1 MELLVCM
8 SIAGS
13 IPVVICLLLYIIQR
27 GNYNYILGRRLLLT
41 GVFFYLIPVQLV
53 KYLLPKDALP
63 ETMLIGRKADSYL
76 SGSLAFWS
84 EKQGEYIWIPQ
95 WFNLFARIWLTGI
108 IIFAIYEIVKYWR
121 GAHSIRNYIFE
132 KIENPEDNLTY
143 YLIPDEICGPCTIG
157 FFRQKIVFPESFP
170 LHPDFIMVYK
180 HEHTHLKNHDNLVK
194 LLCLFVLCLHWM
206 NPVAY
211 LLLFLYIDTAEIVSD
226 SVAVDGCTKEKRQD
240 YAKLLVLEAS
250 TSDIRPAVW
259 KNNLSGHKSNKEGKD
274 FKTLKRRI
282 NYMMKEKRKGM
293 LQRGIMVA
301 VSALTVVASAGTVM
315 AYEPIA
321 SSDESFEDV
330 IFDEALNDFG
340 DSYSEFDM
348 INSLNFSESDDIFI
362 GLDNVPVN
370 CQETVEPPA
379 MQVSQHCFSFQKKT
393 SGVIINVGSPTA
405 LIYTGGIHMDNNS
418 LSHTKWNCKYHI
430 GATCGRCLK
439 CAHAL
444 SPPFVIFLP
453 RNA

>member
-1 MELLVCM
+1 M

-13 IPVVICLLLYIIQR
+13 IPVMICLFLYLIQR

-41 GVFFYLIPVQLV
+41 GVFFYLVPVQLV

-76 SGSLAFWS
+76 SGSLSFWS
-84 EKQGEYIWIPQ
+84 EKQGDYIWIPQ
-95 WFNLFARIWLTGI
+95 WFNIFARIWLAGI
-108 IIFAIYEIVKYWR
+108 IIFAIYEIIKYWR

-132 KIENPEDNLTY
+132 KIEDHEDNLTY

-226 SVAVDGCTKEKRQD
+226 SAAVDGCTKEKRQD
-240 YAKLLVLEAS
+240 YANLLVLEAA

-259 KNNLSGHKSNKEGKD
+259 KNNLSGHKNNKEGKD

-301 VSALTVVASAGTVM
+301 VSALTVVASAGTIM
-315 AYEPIA
+315 AYEPVS
-321 SSDESFEDV
+321 SSDESFEEFISD
-330 IFDEALNDFG
+330 DALNNFG
-340 DSYSEFDM
+340 DDYIDYDSANFVDFSQSDYVLIDSNGVQVTTEEDDSSTYALCTHSM
-348 INSLNFSESDDIFI
+348 IPATFYTHAKNSSGGCTIK
-362 GLDNVPVN
+362 VYN
-370 CQETVEPPA
+370 CQRCEKCGYRANATYANTVTYA
-379 MQVSQHCFSFQKKT
+379 
-393 SGVIINVGSPTA
+393 
-405 LIYTGGIHMDNNS
+405 
-418 LSHTKWNCKYHI
+418 
-430 GATCGRCLK
+430 K
-439 CAHAL
+439 CPH
-444 SPPFVIFLP
+444 
-453 RNA
+453 

>member
-13 IPVVICLLLYIIQR
+13 IPVMICLFLYLIQR

-41 GVFFYLIPVQLV
+41 GVFFYLVPVQLV

-76 SGSLAFWS
+76 SGTLSFWS
-84 EKQGEYIWIPQ
+84 EKQGDYIWIPQ
-95 WFNLFARIWLTGI
+95 WFNIFARIWLAGI
-108 IIFAIYEIVKYWR
+108 IIFAIYEIIKYWR

-132 KIENPEDNLTY
+132 KIEDPEDNLTY
-143 YLIPDEICGPCTIG
+143 YLIPDEICGPCIIG

-226 SVAVDGCTKEKRQD
+226 SAAVDGCTKEKRQD
-240 YAKLLVLEAS
+240 YASLLVLEAS

-259 KNNLSGHKSNKEGKD
+259 KNNLSGHKNNKEGKD

-282 NYMMKEKRKGM
+282 TYMMKEKRKGM

-301 VSALTVVASAGTVM
+301 VSALTVVASAGTIM
-315 AYEPIA
+315 AYEPVS
-321 SSDESFEDV
+321 SSDESFEEFISD
-330 IFDEALNDFG
+330 DALNNFG
-340 DSYSEFDM
+340 DDYIDYDSANFVDFSQSDYVLIDSNGVQVTTEEDDSSTYALCTHSM
-348 INSLNFSESDDIFI
+348 IPATFYTHAKNSSGGCTIK
-362 GLDNVPVN
+362 VYN
-370 CQETVEPPA
+370 CQRCEKCGYRANATYANTVTYA
-379 MQVSQHCFSFQKKT
+379 
-393 SGVIINVGSPTA
+393 
-405 LIYTGGIHMDNNS
+405 
-418 LSHTKWNCKYHI
+418 
-430 GATCGRCLK
+430 K
-439 CAHAL
+439 CPH
-444 SPPFVIFLP
+444 
-453 RNA
+453 

>member
-8 SIAGS
+8 SISGS
-13 IPVVICLLLYIIQR
+13 IPVVICLLLYVIQR
-27 GNYNYILGRRLLLT
+27 ENYNYILGRRLLLT
-41 GVFFYLIPVQLV
+41 GVFFYLVPVQLV

-76 SGSLAFWS
+76 SGTLSFWS
-84 EKQGEYIWIPQ
+84 EKQGDYIWIPQ
-95 WFNLFARIWLTGI
+95 WFNIFARIWLAGI
-108 IIFAIYEIVKYWR
+108 IIFAIYEIIKYWR

-132 KIENPEDNLTY
+132 KIEDPEDNLTY

-180 HEHTHLKNHDNLVK
+180 HEHTHLENHDNLVK

-226 SVAVDGCTKEKRQD
+226 SAAVDGCTKEKRQD
-240 YAKLLVLEAS
+240 YANLLVLEAA

-259 KNNLSGHKSNKEGKD
+259 KNNLSGHKNNKEGKD

-301 VSALTVVASAGTVM
+301 VSALTVVASAGTIM
-315 AYEPIA
+315 AYEPVS
-321 SSDESFEDV
+321 SSDESFEEFISD
-330 IFDEALNDFG
+330 DALNNFG
-340 DSYSEFDM
+340 DDYIDYDSANFVDFSQSDYVLIDSNGVQVTTEEDASSTYALCTHSM
-348 INSLNFSESDDIFI
+348 IPATFYTHAKNSSGGCTIK
-362 GLDNVPVN
+362 VYN
-370 CQETVEPPA
+370 CQRCEKCGYRANATYANTVTYA
-379 MQVSQHCFSFQKKT
+379 
-393 SGVIINVGSPTA
+393 
-405 LIYTGGIHMDNNS
+405 
-418 LSHTKWNCKYHI
+418 
-430 GATCGRCLK
+430 K
-439 CAHAL
+439 CPH
-444 SPPFVIFLP
+444 
-453 RNA
+453 

>member
-13 IPVVICLLLYIIQR
+13 IPVMICLFLYLIQR

-41 GVFFYLIPVQLV
+41 GVFFYLVPVQLV

-76 SGSLAFWS
+76 SGTLSFWS
-84 EKQGEYIWIPQ
+84 EKQGDYIWIPQ
-95 WFNLFARIWLTGI
+95 WFNIFARIWLAGI
-108 IIFAIYEIVKYWR
+108 IIFAIYEIIKYWR

-132 KIENPEDNLTY
+132 KIEDPEDNLTY

-226 SVAVDGCTKEKRQD
+226 SAAVDGCTKEKRQD
-240 YAKLLVLEAS
+240 YASLLVLEAA

-259 KNNLSGHKSNKEGKD
+259 KNNLSGHKKKSGRAMNII
-274 FKTLKRRI
+274 KRRI
-282 NYMMKEKRKGM
+282 NYMMKEKRKGL

-301 VSALTVVASAGTVM
+301 VSALTIVAGAGTVL
-315 AYEPIA
+315 AYEAMP
-321 SSDESFEDV
+321 SSDVSVTES
-330 IFDEALNDFG
+330 I
-340 DSYSEFDM
+340 
-348 INSLNFSESDDIFI
+348 
-362 GLDNVPVN
+362 
-370 CQETVEPPA
+370 
-379 MQVSQHCFSFQKKT
+379 
-393 SGVIINVGSPTA
+393 
-405 LIYTGGIHMDNNS
+405 DNNS
-418 LSHTKWNCKYHI
+418 DFGKFNDMVILTDFSKGDSIFIDFNGNEFVVDDYSN
-430 GATCGRCLK
+430 
-439 CAHAL
+439 HAL
-444 SPPFVIFLP
+444 CTHSMVDGYWQVHSSNNSGGCSVKVYKAQRCKKCGYLA
-453 RNA
+453 NAVYQYTATYDKCPH

>member
-1 MELLVCM
+1 M
-8 SIAGS
+8 SISGS
-13 IPVVICLLLYIIQR
+13 IPVVICLLLYVIQR
-27 GNYNYILGRRLLLT
+27 ENYNYILGRRLLLT
-41 GVFFYLIPVQLV
+41 GVFFYLVPVQLV

-76 SGSLAFWS
+76 SGTLSFWS
-84 EKQGEYIWIPQ
+84 EKQGDYIWIPQ
-95 WFNLFARIWLTGI
+95 WFNIFARIWLAGI
-108 IIFAIYEIVKYWR
+108 IIFAIYEIIKYWR

-132 KIENPEDNLTY
+132 KIEDPEDNLTY

-226 SVAVDGCTKEKRQD
+226 SAAVDGCTKEKRQD
-240 YAKLLVLEAS
+240 YANLLVLEAA

-301 VSALTVVASAGTVM
+301 VSALTVVASAGTIM
-315 AYEPIA
+315 AYEPVS
-321 SSDESFEDV
+321 SSDESFEEFISD
-330 IFDEALNDFG
+330 DALNNFG
-340 DSYSEFDM
+340 DDYIDYDSANFVDFSQSDYVLIDSNGVQVTTEEDASSTYALCTHSM
-348 INSLNFSESDDIFI
+348 IPATFYTHAKNSSGGCTIK
-362 GLDNVPVN
+362 VYN
-370 CQETVEPPA
+370 CQRCEKCGYRANATYANTVTYA
-379 MQVSQHCFSFQKKT
+379 
-393 SGVIINVGSPTA
+393 
-405 LIYTGGIHMDNNS
+405 
-418 LSHTKWNCKYHI
+418 
-430 GATCGRCLK
+430 K
-439 CAHAL
+439 CPH
-444 SPPFVIFLP
+444 
-453 RNA
+453 

>member
-13 IPVVICLLLYIIQR
+13 IPVMICLFLYLIQR

-41 GVFFYLIPVQLV
+41 GVFFYLVPVQLV

-76 SGSLAFWS
+76 SGTLSFWS
-84 EKQGEYIWIPQ
+84 EKQGDYIWIPQ
-95 WFNLFARIWLTGI
+95 WFNIFARIWLAGI
-108 IIFAIYEIVKYWR
+108 IIFAIYEIIKYWR

-132 KIENPEDNLTY
+132 KIEDPEDNLTY

-226 SVAVDGCTKEKRQD
+226 SAAVDGCTKEKRQD
-240 YAKLLVLEAS
+240 YASLLVLEAA

-259 KNNLSGHKSNKEGKD
+259 KNNLSGHKNNKEGKD

-301 VSALTVVASAGTVM
+301 VSALTVVASAGTIM
-315 AYEPIA
+315 AYEPVS
-321 SSDESFEDV
+321 SSDESFEEFISD
-330 IFDEALNDFG
+330 DALNNFG
-340 DSYSEFDM
+340 DDYIDYDSANFVDFSQSDYVLIDSNGVQVTTEEDASSTYALCTHSM
-348 INSLNFSESDDIFI
+348 IPATFYTHAKNSSGGCTIK
-362 GLDNVPVN
+362 VYN
-370 CQETVEPPA
+370 CQRCEKCGYRANATYANTVTYA
-379 MQVSQHCFSFQKKT
+379 
-393 SGVIINVGSPTA
+393 
-405 LIYTGGIHMDNNS
+405 
-418 LSHTKWNCKYHI
+418 
-430 GATCGRCLK
+430 K
-439 CAHAL
+439 CPH
-444 SPPFVIFLP
+444 
-453 RNA
+453 

>member
-8 SIAGS
+8 SISGS
-13 IPVVICLLLYIIQR
+13 IPVVICLLLYVIQR
-27 GNYNYILGRRLLLT
+27 ENYNYILGRRLLLT
-41 GVFFYLIPVQLV
+41 GVFFYLVPVQLV

-76 SGSLAFWS
+76 SGTLSFWS
-84 EKQGEYIWIPQ
+84 EKQGDYIWIPQ
-95 WFNLFARIWLTGI
+95 WFNIFARIWLAGI
-108 IIFAIYEIVKYWR
+108 IIFAIYEIIKYWR

-132 KIENPEDNLTY
+132 KIEDPEDNLTY

-226 SVAVDGCTKEKRQD
+226 SAAVDGCTKEKRQD
-240 YAKLLVLEAS
+240 YANLLVLEAA

-259 KNNLSGHKSNKEGKD
+259 KNNLSGHKNNKEGKD

-301 VSALTVVASAGTVM
+301 VSALTVVASAGTIM
-315 AYEPIA
+315 AYEPV
-321 SSDESFEDV
+321 SSFDESFEEFISD
-330 IFDEALNDFG
+330 DALNNFG
-340 DSYSEFDM
+340 DDYIDYDSANFVDFSQSDYVLIDSNGVQVTTEEDASSTYALCTHSM
-348 INSLNFSESDDIFI
+348 IPATFYTHAKNSSGGCTIK
-362 GLDNVPVN
+362 VYN
-370 CQETVEPPA
+370 CQRCEKCGYRANATYANTVTYA
-379 MQVSQHCFSFQKKT
+379 
-393 SGVIINVGSPTA
+393 
-405 LIYTGGIHMDNNS
+405 
-418 LSHTKWNCKYHI
+418 
-430 GATCGRCLK
+430 K
-439 CAHAL
+439 CPH
-444 SPPFVIFLP
+444 
-453 RNA
+453 

>member
-8 SIAGS
+8 SISGS
-13 IPVVICLLLYIIQR
+13 IPVVICLLLYVIQHE
-27 GNYNYILGRRLLLT
+27 NYNYILGRRLLLT
-41 GVFFYLIPVQLV
+41 GVFFYLVPVQLV

-180 HEHTHLKNHDNLVK
+180 YEHTHLKNHDNLVK

-240 YAKLLVLEAS
+240 YASLLVLEAA

-259 KNNLSGHKSNKEGKD
+259 KNNLSGHKNNKEGKD

-282 NYMMKEKRKGM
+282 NYMMKGKRKGI

-321 SSDESFEDV
+321 SSDASFNDI
-330 IFDEALNDFG
+330 IFD
-340 DSYSEFDM
+340 DSYSDFSNDYTEMD
-348 INSLNFSESDDIFI
+348 IIDSLDFTETDNIFVGSDNIQI
-362 GLDNVPVN
+362 A
-370 CQETVEPPA
+370 CQETV
-379 MQVSQHCFSFQKKT
+379 
-393 SGVIINVGSPTA
+393 SPRA
-405 LIYTGGIHMDNNS
+405 LCTHSMVPGKFY
-418 LSHTKWNCKYHI
+418 
-430 GATCGRCLK
+430 
-439 CAHAL
+439 AHAKNSSGGCTL
-444 SPPFVIFLP
+444 KVYTCQ
-453 RNA
+453 RCEKCGYRANAKYQNTITFAVCPH

>member
-13 IPVVICLLLYIIQR
+13 IPVMICLFLYLIQR

-41 GVFFYLIPVQLV
+41 GVFFYLAPVQLV

-63 ETMLIGRKADSYL
+63 ETMLIGRKADFYL
-76 SGSLAFWS
+76 SGALSFWS
-84 EKQGEYIWIPQ
+84 EKQGDYIWIPQ
-95 WFNLFARIWLTGI
+95 WFNMFARIWLAGI
-108 IIFAIYEIVKYWR
+108 IIFAIYEIIKYWR

-132 KIENPEDNLTY
+132 KIEDPEDNLTY

-226 SVAVDGCTKEKRQD
+226 SAAVDGCTKEKRQD
-240 YAKLLVLEAS
+240 YASLLVLEAA

-259 KNNLSGHKSNKEGKD
+259 KNNLSGHKNNKEGKD

-282 NYMMKEKRKGM
+282 NYMMKGKRKGI
-293 LQRGIMVA
+293 LQRGLMVA
-301 VSALTVVASAGTVM
+301 VSALTVMASVGTVM
-315 AYEPIA
+315 AYEPSA
-321 SSDESFEDV
+321 SSDASFNDI
-330 IFDEALNDFG
+330 IFD
-340 DSYSEFDM
+340 DSYSDFSNDYTEMD
-348 INSLNFSESDDIFI
+348 IIDSLDFTETDNIFVGSDNIQI
-362 GLDNVPVN
+362 A
-370 CQETVEPPA
+370 CQETV
-379 MQVSQHCFSFQKKT
+379 
-393 SGVIINVGSPTA
+393 SPRA
-405 LIYTGGIHMDNNS
+405 LCTHSMVPGKFY
-418 LSHTKWNCKYHI
+418 
-430 GATCGRCLK
+430 
-439 CAHAL
+439 AHAKN
-444 SPPFVIFLP
+444 SSGGCTITTYTCQRCEKCGYRANAKYYSTTTFVKCP
-453 RNA
+453 H

>member
-13 IPVVICLLLYIIQR
+13 IPVMICLFLYLIQR

-41 GVFFYLIPVQLV
+41 GVFFYLVPVQLV

-76 SGSLAFWS
+76 SGTLSFWS
-84 EKQGEYIWIPQ
+84 EKQGDYIWIPQ
-95 WFNLFARIWLTGI
+95 WFNIFARIWLAGI
-108 IIFAIYEIVKYWR
+108 IIFAIYEIIKYWR

-132 KIENPEDNLTY
+132 KIEDPEDNLTY

-226 SVAVDGCTKEKRQD
+226 SAAVDGCTKEKRQD
-240 YAKLLVLEAS
+240 YASLLVLEAS

-259 KNNLSGHKSNKEGKD
+259 KNNLSGHKNNKEGKD

-282 NYMMKEKRKGM
+282 TYMMKEKRKGM

-301 VSALTVVASAGTVM
+301 VSALTVVASAGTIM
-315 AYEPIA
+315 AYEPVS
-321 SSDESFEDV
+321 SSDESFEEFISD
-330 IFDEALNDFG
+330 DALNNFG
-340 DSYSEFDM
+340 DDYIDYDSANFVDFSQSDYVLIDSNGVQVTTEEDDSSTYALCTHSM
-348 INSLNFSESDDIFI
+348 IPATFYTHAKNSSGGCTIK
-362 GLDNVPVN
+362 VYN
-370 CQETVEPPA
+370 CQRCEKCGYRANATYANTVTYA
-379 MQVSQHCFSFQKKT
+379 
-393 SGVIINVGSPTA
+393 
-405 LIYTGGIHMDNNS
+405 
-418 LSHTKWNCKYHI
+418 
-430 GATCGRCLK
+430 K
-439 CAHAL
+439 CPH
-444 SPPFVIFLP
+444 
-453 RNA
+453 

>member
-1 MELLVCM
+1 M
-8 SIAGS
+8 SISGS
-13 IPVVICLLLYIIQR
+13 IPVVICLLLYVIQR
-27 GNYNYILGRRLLLT
+27 ENYNYILGRRLLLT
-41 GVFFYLIPVQLV
+41 GVFFYLVPVQLV

-76 SGSLAFWS
+76 SGNLSFWS
-84 EKQGEYIWIPQ
+84 EKQGDYIWIPQ
-95 WFNLFARIWLTGI
+95 WFNIFARIWLAGI
-108 IIFAIYEIVKYWR
+108 IIFAIYEIIKYWR

-132 KIENPEDNLTY
+132 KIEDPEDNLTY

-226 SVAVDGCTKEKRQD
+226 SAAVDGCTKEKRQD
-240 YAKLLVLEAS
+240 YANLLVLEAA

-259 KNNLSGHKSNKEGKD
+259 KNNLSGHKNNKEGKD

-301 VSALTVVASAGTVM
+301 VSALTVVASAGTIM
-315 AYEPIA
+315 AYEPVS
-321 SSDESFEDV
+321 SSDESFEEFISD
-330 IFDEALNDFG
+330 DALNNFG
-340 DSYSEFDM
+340 DDYIDYDSANFVDFSQSDYVLIDSNGVQVTTEEDASSTYALCTHSM
-348 INSLNFSESDDIFI
+348 IPATFYTHAKNSSGGCTIK
-362 GLDNVPVN
+362 VYN
-370 CQETVEPPA
+370 CQRCEKCGYRANATYANTVTYA
-379 MQVSQHCFSFQKKT
+379 
-393 SGVIINVGSPTA
+393 
-405 LIYTGGIHMDNNS
+405 
-418 LSHTKWNCKYHI
+418 
-430 GATCGRCLK
+430 K
-439 CAHAL
+439 CPH
-444 SPPFVIFLP
+444 
-453 RNA
+453 

>member
-8 SIAGS
+8 SISGS
-13 IPVVICLLLYIIQR
+13 IPVVICLLLYVIQR
-27 GNYNYILGRRLLLT
+27 ENYNYILGRRLLLT
-41 GVFFYLIPVQLV
+41 GVFFYLVPVQLV

-76 SGSLAFWS
+76 SGTLSFWS
-84 EKQGEYIWIPQ
+84 EKQGDYIWIPQ
-95 WFNLFARIWLTGI
+95 WFNIFARIWLAGI
-108 IIFAIYEIVKYWR
+108 IIFAIYEIIKYWR

-132 KIENPEDNLTY
+132 KIEDPEDNLTY

-226 SVAVDGCTKEKRQD
+226 SAAVDGCTKEKRQD
-240 YAKLLVLEAS
+240 YANLLVLEAA

-259 KNNLSGHKSNKEGKD
+259 KNNLSGHKNNKEGKD

-301 VSALTVVASAGTVM
+301 VSALTVVASAGTIM
-315 AYEPIA
+315 AYEPV
-321 SSDESFEDV
+321 SFSDESFEEFISD
-330 IFDEALNDFG
+330 DALNNFG
-340 DSYSEFDM
+340 DDYIDYDSANFVDFSQSDYVLIDSNGVQVTTEEDASSTYALCTHSM
-348 INSLNFSESDDIFI
+348 IPATFYTHAKNSSGGCTIK
-362 GLDNVPVN
+362 VYN
-370 CQETVEPPA
+370 CQRCEKCGYRANATYANTVTYA
-379 MQVSQHCFSFQKKT
+379 
-393 SGVIINVGSPTA
+393 
-405 LIYTGGIHMDNNS
+405 
-418 LSHTKWNCKYHI
+418 
-430 GATCGRCLK
+430 K
-439 CAHAL
+439 CPH
-444 SPPFVIFLP
+444 
-453 RNA
+453 

>member
-1 MELLVCM
+1 M
-8 SIAGS
+8 SISGS
-13 IPVVICLLLYIIQR
+13 IPVVICLLLYVIQCE
-27 GNYNYILGRRLLLT
+27 NYNYILGRRLLLT
-41 GVFFYLIPVQLV
+41 GVFFYLVPVQLV

-63 ETMLIGRKADSYL
+63 ETMLIGKKADSYL

-84 EKQGEYIWIPQ
+84 EKQGDYIWIPQ
-95 WFNLFARIWLTGI
+95 WFNIFARIWLAGI
-108 IIFAIYEIVKYWR
+108 IIFAIYEIIKYWR

-132 KIENPEDNLTY
+132 KIEDPEDNLTY

-226 SVAVDGCTKEKRQD
+226 SAAVDGCTKEKRQD
-240 YAKLLVLEAS
+240 YASLLVLEAS

-301 VSALTVVASAGTVM
+301 VSALTVVASAGTIM
-315 AYEPIA
+315 AYEPVS
-321 SSDESFEDV
+321 SSDESFEEFISD
-330 IFDEALNDFG
+330 DALNNFG
-340 DSYSEFDM
+340 DDYIDYDSANFVDFSQSDYVLIDSNGVQVTTEEDDSSTYALCTHSM
-348 INSLNFSESDDIFI
+348 IPATFYTHAKNSSGGCTIK
-362 GLDNVPVN
+362 VYN
-370 CQETVEPPA
+370 CQRCEKCGYRANATYANTVTYA
-379 MQVSQHCFSFQKKT
+379 
-393 SGVIINVGSPTA
+393 
-405 LIYTGGIHMDNNS
+405 
-418 LSHTKWNCKYHI
+418 
-430 GATCGRCLK
+430 K
-439 CAHAL
+439 CPH
-444 SPPFVIFLP
+444 
-453 RNA
+453 

>member
-41 GVFFYLIPVQLV
+41 GVFFYLVPVQLV

-63 ETMLIGRKADSYL
+63 ETMLIGKKADSYL

-84 EKQGEYIWIPQ
+84 EKQGDYIWIPQ
-95 WFNLFARIWLTGI
+95 WFNIFARIWLAGI
-108 IIFAIYEIVKYWR
+108 IIFAIYEIIKYWR

-132 KIENPEDNLTY
+132 KIEDPEDNLTY

-226 SVAVDGCTKEKRQD
+226 SAAVEGCLKERRKN
-240 YAKLLVLEAS
+240 YATLLVNEAS
-250 TSDIRPAVW
+250 IPDKNPVMW
-259 KNNLSGHKSNKEGKD
+259 KNNLFSNKKKSGKNM
-274 FKTLKRRI
+274 KILKRRI
-282 NYMMKEKRKGM
+282 NYMMKEKKKGL

-301 VSALTVVASAGTVM
+301 VSALTIVAGAGTVL
-315 AYEPIA
+315 AYEPMQ
-321 SSDESFEDV
+321 SSDLSITDDVYNADLESISFGFSE
-330 IFDEALNDFG
+330 NDMYAP
-340 DSYSEFDM
+340 D
-348 INSLNFSESDDIFI
+348 FSESDSVFI
-362 GLDNVPVN
+362 DLNGIQTPVYD
-370 CQETVEPPA
+370 
-379 MQVSQHCFSFQKKT
+379 FSSYALCTHSMVNGYLKT
-393 SGVIINVGSPTA
+393 HAKDGKGGCSVKVYTA
-405 LIYTGGIHMDNNS
+405 QRCE
-418 LSHTKWNCKYHI
+418 K
-430 GATCGRCLK
+430 CGYL
-439 CAHAL
+439 A
-444 SPPFVIFLP
+444 
-453 RNA
+453 NAVYKNTITYAVCPH

>member
-1 MELLVCM
+1 M
-8 SIAGS
+8 SISGS
-13 IPVVICLLLYIIQR
+13 IPVVICLLLYVIQCE
-27 GNYNYILGRRLLLT
+27 NYNYILGRRLLLT
-41 GVFFYLIPVQLV
+41 GVFFYLVPVQLV

-226 SVAVDGCTKEKRQD
+226 SAAVDGCTKEKRQD
-240 YAKLLVLEAS
+240 YANLLVLEAS

-301 VSALTVVASAGTVM
+301 VSALTVVASAGTVF
-315 AYEPIA
+315 AYEPMQWSDGSFDETIWSSEPEYA
-321 SSDESFEDV
+321 GYTNSDAITDELDFSECDNIFIDENGEIVNIFSDEIDTHILCTHSMVNGYFYTHKSNSSGGCTVVTYTCQRCEKCGYL
-330 IFDEALNDFG
+330 ANKKY
-340 DSYSEFDM
+340 YS
-348 INSLNFSESDDIFI
+348 
-362 GLDNVPVN
+362 
-370 CQETVEPPA
+370 TTTYA
-379 MQVSQHCFSFQKKT
+379 
-393 SGVIINVGSPTA
+393 
-405 LIYTGGIHMDNNS
+405 
-418 LSHTKWNCKYHI
+418 
-430 GATCGRCLK
+430 K
-439 CAHAL
+439 CPH
-444 SPPFVIFLP
+444 
-453 RNA
+453 

>member
-8 SIAGS
+8 SISGS
-13 IPVVICLLLYIIQR
+13 IPVVICLLLYVIQHE
-27 GNYNYILGRRLLLT
+27 NYNYILGRRLLLT
-41 GVFFYLIPVQLV
+41 GVFFYLVPVQLV

-240 YAKLLVLEAS
+240 YASLLVLEAA

-259 KNNLSGHKSNKEGKD
+259 KNNLSGHKNNKEGKD

-282 NYMMKEKRKGM
+282 TYMMKEKRKGM

-321 SSDESFEDV
+321 SSDASFNDI
-330 IFDEALNDFG
+330 IFD
-340 DSYSEFDM
+340 DSYSDFSNDYTEMD
-348 INSLNFSESDDIFI
+348 IIDSLDFTETDNIFVGSDNIQI
-362 GLDNVPVN
+362 A
-370 CQETVEPPA
+370 CQETV
-379 MQVSQHCFSFQKKT
+379 
-393 SGVIINVGSPTA
+393 SPRA
-405 LIYTGGIHMDNNS
+405 LCTHSMVPGKFY
-418 LSHTKWNCKYHI
+418 
-430 GATCGRCLK
+430 
-439 CAHAL
+439 AHAKNSSGGCTL
-444 SPPFVIFLP
+444 KVYTCQ
-453 RNA
+453 RCEKCGYRANAKYQNTITFAVCPH

>member
-1 MELLVCM
+1 M
-8 SIAGS
+8 SISGS
-13 IPVVICLLLYIIQR
+13 IPVVICLLLYVIQR
-27 GNYNYILGRRLLLT
+27 ENYNYVLGRGLLLT
-41 GVFFYLIPVQLV
+41 GVFFYLVPVQLI

-226 SVAVDGCTKEKRQD
+226 SAAVDGCTKEKRQD
-240 YAKLLVLEAS
+240 YANLLVLEAA

-301 VSALTVVASAGTVM
+301 VSALTVVASAGTIM
-315 AYEPIA
+315 AYEPVS
-321 SSDESFEDV
+321 SSDESFEEFISD
-330 IFDEALNDFG
+330 DALNNFG
-340 DSYSEFDM
+340 DDYIDYDSANFVDFSQSDYVLIDSNGVQVTTEEDDSSTYALCTHSM
-348 INSLNFSESDDIFI
+348 IPATFYTHAKNSSGGCTIK
-362 GLDNVPVN
+362 VYN
-370 CQETVEPPA
+370 CQRCEKCGYRANATYANTVTYA
-379 MQVSQHCFSFQKKT
+379 
-393 SGVIINVGSPTA
+393 
-405 LIYTGGIHMDNNS
+405 
-418 LSHTKWNCKYHI
+418 
-430 GATCGRCLK
+430 K
-439 CAHAL
+439 CPH
-444 SPPFVIFLP
+444 
-453 RNA
+453 

>member
-13 IPVVICLLLYIIQR
+13 IPVMICLFLYLIQR

-41 GVFFYLIPVQLV
+41 GVFFYLVPVQLV

-63 ETMLIGRKADSYL
+63 ETMLIGRKADFYL
-76 SGSLAFWS
+76 SGTLSFWS
-84 EKQGEYIWIPQ
+84 EKQGDYIWIPQ
-95 WFNLFARIWLTGI
+95 WFNMFARIWLAGI
-108 IIFAIYEIVKYWR
+108 IIFAIYEIIKYWR

-132 KIENPEDNLTY
+132 KIEDPEDNLTY

-226 SVAVDGCTKEKRQD
+226 SAAVDGCTKEKRQD
-240 YAKLLVLEAS
+240 YASLLVLEAA

-259 KNNLSGHKSNKEGKD
+259 KNNLSGHKNNKEGKD

-370 CQETVEPPA
+370 CQETVEPHA
-379 MQVSQHCFSFQKKT
+379 VCTHSMVDGNFYTHSKNS
-393 SGVIINVGSPTA
+393 SGGCTIK
-405 LIYTGGIHMDNNS
+405 IYTCQRCEKCGYRANAVYQYKIV
-418 LSHTKWNCKYHI
+418 YP
-430 GATCGRCLK
+430 TCP
-439 CAHAL
+439 H
-444 SPPFVIFLP
+444 
-453 RNA
+453 

>member
-1 MELLVCM
+1 MELLVFM

-13 IPVVICLLLYIIQR
+13 IPVMICLFLYLIQR

-41 GVFFYLIPVQLV
+41 GVFFYLVPVQLV

-76 SGSLAFWS
+76 SGTLSFWS
-84 EKQGEYIWIPQ
+84 EKQGDYIWIPQ
-95 WFNLFARIWLTGI
+95 WFNIFARIWLAGI
-108 IIFAIYEIVKYWR
+108 IIFAIYEIIKYWR

-132 KIENPEDNLTY
+132 KIEDPEDNLTY

-226 SVAVDGCTKEKRQD
+226 SAAVDGCTKEKRQD
-240 YAKLLVLEAS
+240 YASLLVLEAS

-301 VSALTVVASAGTVM
+301 VSALTVVASAGTIM
-315 AYEPIA
+315 AYEPVS
-321 SSDESFEDV
+321 SSDESFEEFISD
-330 IFDEALNDFG
+330 DALNNFG
-340 DSYSEFDM
+340 DDYIDYDSANFVDFSQSDYVLIDSNGVQVTTEEDDSSTYALCTHSM
-348 INSLNFSESDDIFI
+348 IPATFYTHAKNSSGGCTIK
-362 GLDNVPVN
+362 VYN
-370 CQETVEPPA
+370 CQRCEKCGYRANATYANTVTYA
-379 MQVSQHCFSFQKKT
+379 
-393 SGVIINVGSPTA
+393 
-405 LIYTGGIHMDNNS
+405 
-418 LSHTKWNCKYHI
+418 
-430 GATCGRCLK
+430 K
-439 CAHAL
+439 CPH
-444 SPPFVIFLP
+444 
-453 RNA
+453 

>member
-1 MELLVCM
+1 M
-8 SIAGS
+8 SISGS
-13 IPVVICLLLYIIQR
+13 IPVVICLLLYVIQR
-27 GNYNYILGRRLLLT
+27 ENYNYILGRRLLLT
-41 GVFFYLIPVQLV
+41 GVFFYLVPVQLV

-76 SGSLAFWS
+76 SGTLSFWS
-84 EKQGEYIWIPQ
+84 EKQGDYIWIPQ
-95 WFNLFARIWLTGI
+95 WFNIFARIWLAGI
-108 IIFAIYEIVKYWR
+108 IIFAIYEIIKYWR

-132 KIENPEDNLTY
+132 KIEDPEDNLTY

-226 SVAVDGCTKEKRQD
+226 SAAVDGCTKEKRQD
-240 YAKLLVLEAS
+240 YANLLVLEAA

-259 KNNLSGHKSNKEGKD
+259 KNNLSGHKNNKEGKD

-301 VSALTVVASAGTVM
+301 VSALTVVASAGTIM
-315 AYEPIA
+315 AYEPVS
-321 SSDESFEDV
+321 SSDESFEGFISD
-330 IFDEALNDFG
+330 DALNNFG
-340 DSYSEFDM
+340 DDYIDYDSANFVDFSQSDYVLIDSNGVQVTTEEDASSTYALCTHSM
-348 INSLNFSESDDIFI
+348 IPATFYTHAKNSSGGCTIK
-362 GLDNVPVN
+362 VYN
-370 CQETVEPPA
+370 CQRCEKCGYRANATYANTVTYA
-379 MQVSQHCFSFQKKT
+379 
-393 SGVIINVGSPTA
+393 
-405 LIYTGGIHMDNNS
+405 
-418 LSHTKWNCKYHI
+418 
-430 GATCGRCLK
+430 K
-439 CAHAL
+439 CPH
-444 SPPFVIFLP
+444 
-453 RNA
+453 

>member
-1 MELLVCM
+1 M
-8 SIAGS
+8 SISGS
-13 IPVVICLLLYIIQR
+13 IPVVICLLLYVIQCE
-27 GNYNYILGRRLLLT
+27 NYNYILGRRLLLT
-41 GVFFYLIPVQLV
+41 GVFFYLVPVQLV

-76 SGSLAFWS
+76 SGTLSFWS
-84 EKQGEYIWIPQ
+84 EKQGDYIWIPQ
-95 WFNLFARIWLTGI
+95 WFNIFARIWLAGI
-108 IIFAIYEIVKYWR
+108 IIFAIYEIIKYWR

-132 KIENPEDNLTY
+132 KIEDPEDNLTY

-226 SVAVDGCTKEKRQD
+226 SAAVDGCTKEKRQD
-240 YAKLLVLEAS
+240 YANLLVLEAA

-259 KNNLSGHKSNKEGKD
+259 KNNLSGHKNNKEGKD

-301 VSALTVVASAGTVM
+301 VSALTVVASAGTIM
-315 AYEPIA
+315 AYEPVS
-321 SSDESFEDV
+321 SSDESFEEFISD
-330 IFDEALNDFG
+330 DALNNFG
-340 DSYSEFDM
+340 DDYIDYDSANFVDFSQSDYVLIDSNGVQVTTEEDASSTYALCTHSM
-348 INSLNFSESDDIFI
+348 IPATFYTHAKNSSGGCTIK
-362 GLDNVPVN
+362 VYN
-370 CQETVEPPA
+370 CQRCEKCGYRANATYANTVTYA
-379 MQVSQHCFSFQKKT
+379 
-393 SGVIINVGSPTA
+393 
-405 LIYTGGIHMDNNS
+405 
-418 LSHTKWNCKYHI
+418 
-430 GATCGRCLK
+430 K
-439 CAHAL
+439 CPH
-444 SPPFVIFLP
+444 
-453 RNA
+453 

>member
-27 GNYNYILGRRLLLT
+27 EDYNYILGRRLLLT
-41 GVFFYLIPVQLV
+41 GVFFYLVPVQLV

-76 SGSLAFWS
+76 SGSLSFWS
-84 EKQGEYIWIPQ
+84 EKQGDYIWLPQ
-95 WFNLFARIWLTGI
+95 WFNIFARVWLAGI

-132 KIENPEDNLTY
+132 KIDDPEDHLTY
-143 YLIPDEICGPCTIG
+143 YLIPDGICGPCTIG
-157 FFRQKIVFPESFP
+157 FFRQKIAIPESFP

-240 YAKLLVLEAS
+240 YASLLVLKAA

-259 KNNLSGHKSNKEGKD
+259 KNNLSGHKNNKEGKD

-282 NYMMKEKRKGM
+282 NYMMKGKRKGI

-321 SSDESFEDV
+321 SSDASFNDI
-330 IFDEALNDFG
+330 IFD
-340 DSYSEFDM
+340 DSYSDFSNDYTEMD
-348 INSLNFSESDDIFI
+348 IIDSLDFTETDNIFVGSDNIQI
-362 GLDNVPVN
+362 A
-370 CQETVEPPA
+370 CQETV
-379 MQVSQHCFSFQKKT
+379 
-393 SGVIINVGSPTA
+393 SPRA
-405 LIYTGGIHMDNNS
+405 LCTHSMVPGKFY
-418 LSHTKWNCKYHI
+418 
-430 GATCGRCLK
+430 
-439 CAHAL
+439 AHAKN
-444 SPPFVIFLP
+444 SSGGCTITTYTCQRCEKCGYRANAKYYSTTTFVKCP
-453 RNA
+453 H

>member
-13 IPVVICLLLYIIQR
+13 IPVMICLFLYLIQR

-41 GVFFYLIPVQLV
+41 GVFFYLVPVQLV

-76 SGSLAFWS
+76 SGTLSFWS
-84 EKQGEYIWIPQ
+84 EKQGDYIWIPQ
-95 WFNLFARIWLTGI
+95 WFNIFARIWLAGI
-108 IIFAIYEIVKYWR
+108 IIFAIYEIIKYWR

-132 KIENPEDNLTY
+132 KIEDPEDNLTY

-240 YAKLLVLEAS
+240 YASLLVLEAAI
-250 TSDIRPAVW
+250 SDIRPAVW
-259 KNNLSGHKSNKEGKD
+259 KNNLSGHKNNKEGKD

-282 NYMMKEKRKGM
+282 TYMMKEKRKGM

-301 VSALTVVASAGTVM
+301 VSALTVVASAGTIM
-315 AYEPIA
+315 AYEPVS
-321 SSDESFEDV
+321 SSDESFEEFISD
-330 IFDEALNDFG
+330 DALNNFG
-340 DSYSEFDM
+340 DDYIDYDSA
-348 INSLNFSESDDIFI
+348 NFVDFSQSDYVLIDSN
-362 GLDNVPVN
+362 GVQVTTEEDDSSTYAL
-370 CQETVEPPA
+370 CTHTV
-379 MQVSQHCFSFQKKT
+379 
-393 SGVIINVGSPTA
+393 
-405 LIYTGGIHMDNNS
+405 
-418 LSHTKWNCKYHI
+418 
-430 GATCGRCLK
+430 
-439 CAHAL
+439 
-444 SPPFVIFLP
+444 
-453 RNA
+453 

>member
-1 MELLVCM
+1 M
-8 SIAGS
+8 SISGS
-13 IPVVICLLLYIIQR
+13 IPVVICLLLYVIQCE
-27 GNYNYILGRRLLLT
+27 NYNYILGRRLLLT
-41 GVFFYLIPVQLV
+41 GIFFYLVPVQLI

-63 ETMLIGRKADSYL
+63 ETMLIGRKADSYM

-226 SVAVDGCTKEKRQD
+226 SAAVDGCTKEKRQD
-240 YAKLLVLEAS
+240 YANLLVLEAS

-301 VSALTVVASAGTVM
+301 VSALTVVASAGTVF
-315 AYEPIA
+315 AYEPMQWSDGSFDETIWSSEPEYA
-321 SSDESFEDV
+321 GYTNSDAITDELDFSECDNIFIDENGEIVNIFSDEIDTHILCTHSMVNGYFYTHKSNSSGGCTVVTYTCQRCEKCGYL
-330 IFDEALNDFG
+330 ANKKY
-340 DSYSEFDM
+340 YS
-348 INSLNFSESDDIFI
+348 
-362 GLDNVPVN
+362 
-370 CQETVEPPA
+370 TTTYA
-379 MQVSQHCFSFQKKT
+379 
-393 SGVIINVGSPTA
+393 
-405 LIYTGGIHMDNNS
+405 
-418 LSHTKWNCKYHI
+418 
-430 GATCGRCLK
+430 K
-439 CAHAL
+439 CPH
-444 SPPFVIFLP
+444 
-453 RNA
+453 

>member
-27 GNYNYILGRRLLLT
+27 EDYNYILGRRLLLT
-41 GVFFYLIPVQLV
+41 GVFFYLVPVQLV

-76 SGSLAFWS
+76 SGSLSFWS
-84 EKQGEYIWIPQ
+84 EKQGDYIWLPQ
-95 WFNLFARIWLTGI
+95 WFNIFARVWLAGI

-132 KIENPEDNLTY
+132 KIDDPEDHLTY
-143 YLIPDEICGPCTIG
+143 YLIPDGICGPCTIG
-157 FFRQKIVFPESFP
+157 FFRQKIAIPESFP

-240 YAKLLVLEAS
+240 YASLLVLEAA

-259 KNNLSGHKSNKEGKD
+259 KNNLSGHKNNKEGKD

-282 NYMMKEKRKGM
+282 NYMMKGKRKGI

-321 SSDESFEDV
+321 SSDASFNDI
-330 IFDEALNDFG
+330 IFD
-340 DSYSEFDM
+340 DSYSDFSNDYTEMD
-348 INSLNFSESDDIFI
+348 IIDSLDFTETDNIFVGSDNIQI
-362 GLDNVPVN
+362 A
-370 CQETVEPPA
+370 CQETV
-379 MQVSQHCFSFQKKT
+379 
-393 SGVIINVGSPTA
+393 SPHA
-405 LIYTGGIHMDNNS
+405 LCTHSMVPGKFY
-418 LSHTKWNCKYHI
+418 
-430 GATCGRCLK
+430 
-439 CAHAL
+439 AHAKN
-444 SPPFVIFLP
+444 SSGGCTITTYTCQRCEKCGYRANAKYYSTTTFVKCP
-453 RNA
+453 H

>member
-13 IPVVICLLLYIIQR
+13 IPVMICLFLYLIQR

-41 GVFFYLIPVQLV
+41 GVFFYLVPVQLV

-76 SGSLAFWS
+76 SGTLSFWS
-84 EKQGEYIWIPQ
+84 EKQGDYIWIPQ
-95 WFNLFARIWLTGI
+95 WFNIFARIWLAGI
-108 IIFAIYEIVKYWR
+108 IIFAIYEIIKYWR

-132 KIENPEDNLTY
+132 KIEDPEDNLTY

-240 YAKLLVLEAS
+240 YASLLVLEAAI
-250 TSDIRPAVW
+250 SDIRPAVW
-259 KNNLSGHKSNKEGKD
+259 KNNLSGHKNNKEGKD

-282 NYMMKEKRKGM
+282 TYMMKEKRKGM

-301 VSALTVVASAGTVM
+301 VSALTVVASAGTIM
-315 AYEPIA
+315 AYEPVS
-321 SSDESFEDV
+321 SSDESFEEFISD
-330 IFDEALNDFG
+330 DALNNFG
-340 DSYSEFDM
+340 DDYIDYDSANFVDFSQSDYVLIDSNGVQVTTEEDDSSTYALCTHSM
-348 INSLNFSESDDIFI
+348 IPATFYTHAKNSSGGCTIK
-362 GLDNVPVN
+362 VYN
-370 CQETVEPPA
+370 CQRCEKCGYRANATYA
-379 MQVSQHCFSFQKKT
+379 
-393 SGVIINVGSPTA
+393 NTA
-405 LIYTGGIHMDNNS
+405 TY
-418 LSHTKWNCKYHI
+418 
-430 GATCGRCLK
+430 AK
-439 CAHAL
+439 CPH
-444 SPPFVIFLP
+444 
-453 RNA
+453 